1 MLGVGHYISLGITLL
16 IFCLLGLIS
25 IKMVKSLSDYLMGGR
40 KLGPLLVAGG
50 IVGGFVGGTVTIGT
64 AQMAYRYGI
73 SGIWFT
79 LGAGAACL
87 QLFLFLAR
95 PLREKEVDTVSQ
107 FLALTYGSKAV
118 PWVALFVGAGM
129 FIQVSVQMVAAAPM
143 LTAILPVSTEAA
155 LLIFAALTV
164 FYVLGGGIWGSSLVG
179 LLKLVLLSATLLAA
193 AVSGWA
199 LTGGGSSLAGHF
211 DLYPWFSI
219 FPRGF
224 SRDLAGGL
232 SAVIGFI
239 STQACIQPVF
249 AGRDV
254 KSARAGTLTAAILIP
269 LFGAA
274 GVLVGMYMRMAQP
287 GIDAAMALPLFMLEH
302 LPPLVSGA
310 GLATLLV
317 TLVLSSS
324 AMALG
329 VSTLFSQD
337 IYPRIRPGR
346 PPGERLMAARAT
358 VFVTILAGTVMAY
371 RIMGDLIL
379 DWSYLSNALRGVTVF
394 APLLA
399 AVFFGRRIPPA
410 AGVLAVSAAPV
421 FAVAWKLFS
430 PGTIHPLYAGLPV
443 SILIILSG
451 IICPRLYTAFQR
463 DDKKMQH

>member
-1 MLGVGHYISLGITLL
+1 MLGMGHYISLGVTLL
-16 IFCLLGLIS
+16 VFCLLGLIS
-25 IKMVKSLSDYLMGGR
+25 TRMVKSVSDYLVGGR

-87 QLFLFLAR
+87 LLFLFLAR

-143 LTAILPVSTEAA
+143 LTAILPVSTKFA
-155 LLIFAALTV
+155 LLIFAALTI

-179 LLKLVLLSATLLAA
+179 LLKLLLLSATLLAA
-193 AVSGWA
+193 AVAGWT
-199 LTGGGSSLAGHF
+199 LTGGGASLTGYF
-211 DLYPWFSI
+211 GLYPWFSL

-224 SRDLAGGL
+224 SLDLAGGL

-254 KSARAGTLTAAILIP
+254 KSARAGALAAAILIP

-274 GVLVGMYMRMAQP
+274 GVLVGMYMRMTRP
-287 GIDAAMALPLFMLEH
+287 DIDPAMALPLFMLEH
-302 LPPLVSGA
+302 LPPWISGA

-317 TLVLSSS
+317 TMVLTSS

-329 VSTLFSQD
+329 ISALFSQD
-337 IYPRIRPGR
+337 IYPRLRPGR
-346 PPGERLMAARAT
+346 TPGERLTAARAA
-358 VFVTILAGTVMAY
+358 VFVTILAGTLMAF
-371 RIMGDLIL
+371 RTMGDLIL

-399 AVFFGRRIPPA
+399 AVFFGRRVPPA
-410 AGVLAVSAAPV
+410 AGVLAVSAAPL
-421 FAVAWKLFS
+421 FAAAWALFF
-430 PGTIHPLYAGLPV
+430 PGTLHPLYAGLPV
-443 SILIILSG
+443 SFLIIISG
-451 IICPRLYTAFQR
+451 LIHPGLYSGF
-463 DDKKMQH
+463 DKDKKLQR